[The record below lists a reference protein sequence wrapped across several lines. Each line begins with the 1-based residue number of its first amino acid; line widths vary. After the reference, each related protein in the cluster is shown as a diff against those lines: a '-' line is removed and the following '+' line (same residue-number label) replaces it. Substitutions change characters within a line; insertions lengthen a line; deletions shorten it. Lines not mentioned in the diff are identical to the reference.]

1 MKRRSQ
7 KAETR
12 MQNAELAEDFRSPT
26 PNPGPLSSRVPLSG
40 ADITERE
47 IDAVTAVLRSGVLS
61 LGPVIGEFEEMVR
74 ARAGTRHAVAVNSGT
89 SALHLLVRAL
99 DIGEDDEVITTPF
112 SFVASANC
120 IRYERGMPIFVDVEP
135 ESGNLDLN
143 HVEAAITPRTRAI
156 VPVDVF
162 GTPVAMKP
170 VMALARARGL
180 KVIEDACEALGSEFE
195 GAPCG
200 SLADGAAFAFY
211 PNKQITTGEGGVVVT
226 NDDHVAELCRSMRNQ
241 GRGEAGIWLCHERLG
256 YNYRLSEL
264 HAALGK
270 VQMQRLD
277 EIISRRNRIAR
288 WYEERLRDIPEVAA
302 PLVPPG
308 VTCMSR
314 QVFVVRL
321 SEEIDRDSVMRHLSE
336 QGIGCRPYF
345 TPIHLQPCYAQEY
358 GYRPGEFPIAERLGR
373 QSLALPFFNRITE
386 AQLDYV
392 VERLA
397 HACRTF
403 VRAGTR
409 VFVPGESRR
418 NAHRELRVAAC
429 GV

>member
-1 MKRRSQ
+1 MSS
-7 KAETR
+7 
-12 MQNAELAEDFRSPT
+12 SPGLGDT
-26 PNPGPLSSRVPLSG
+26 MRNRVPVVPLSG

-47 IDAVTAVLRSGVLS
+47 IDAVVTVLRSGVLS
-61 LGPVIGEFEEMVR
+61 LGPVIAEFEELVR
-74 ARAGTRHAVAVNSGT
+74 ARTGTRHAIAVNSGT

-99 DIGEDDEVITTPF
+99 GIGEDDEVITTPF
-112 SFVASANC
+112 SFIASANC
-120 IRYERGMPIFVDVEP
+120 IRYERGVPVFVDVEP
-135 ESGNLDLN
+135 ETGNIDLGRL
-143 HVEAAITPRTRAI
+143 EAAITPRTRAI
-156 VPVDVF
+156 IPVDVF
-162 GTPVAMKP
+162 GQPVAMRA

-180 KVIEDACEALGSEFE
+180 KAIEDACEALGSEFE

-256 YNYRLSEL
+256 FNYRMSEL

-277 EIISRRNRIAR
+277 EILARRSLIAG
-288 WYEERLRDIPEVAA
+288 WYEARLRDIAGVMTPPVR
-302 PLVPPG
+302 PG
-308 VTCMSR
+308 VTRMSW
-314 QVFVVRL
+314 QVYVVQL
-321 SEEIDRDSVMRHLSE
+321 SDEIDRDAVMQQLAE

-358 GYRPGEFPIAERLGR
+358 CYRPGDFPIAERLGR

-386 AQLDYV
+386 AQLDCV
-392 VERLA
+392 AEKLGQ
-397 HACRTF
+397 ACRGSCRT
-403 VRAGTR
+403 RSR
-409 VFVPGESRR
+409 VFVPGEFRTGRDRPGIRVSRP
-418 NAHRELRVAAC
+418 AVCAESS
-429 GV
+429 